1 MAKKK
6 RTKAQRRASALAYWA
21 AKKAAM
27 RGNQPVAA
35 PTKTKYSSALLNE
48 REATHGD
55 YGVNAGISQG
65 IKNVFHSV
73 PEYGKLDASQKESA
87 ELIATKFGR
96 IVAGNPNFAEHWKD
110 IAGYANLQAERLT
123 AAKSA
128 KK

>member
-6 RTKAQRRASALAYWA
+6 RTKAQRSASAKAFWA
-21 AKKAAM
+21 AKKAAQA
-27 RGNQPVAA
+27 GNNPVAT
-35 PTKTKYSSALLNE
+35 PTKAPYSSALLNG

-96 IVAGNPNFAEHWKD
+96 IVAGDPNFPEHWRD
-110 IAGYANLQAERLT
+110 IAGYANLQFERLT
-123 AAKSA
+123 AAKAA